1 MGYTGYAGLQT
12 FVHNISSN
20 LFISHN
26 YKDEAT
32 AMVQSIINYNTKK
45 NNKYMKYKTKYLT
58 LKNKMLD
65 IV

>member
-1 MGYTGYAGLQT
+1 MGNTGYAGLQT

-45 NNKYMKYKTKYLT
+45 NNKYMK
-58 LKNKMLD
+58 
-65 IV
+65 I